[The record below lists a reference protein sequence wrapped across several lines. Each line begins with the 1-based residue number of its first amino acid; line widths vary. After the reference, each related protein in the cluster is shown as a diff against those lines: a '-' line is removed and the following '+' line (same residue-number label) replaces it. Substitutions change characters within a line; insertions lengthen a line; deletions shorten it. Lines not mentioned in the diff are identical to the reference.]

1 MSCWWVAVS
10 AKIINDIS
18 ARFSLP
24 LCPTG
29 FPKLFKWNGKRN
41 AQMEINSVG
50 CGRETT
56 RYVYVYMP
64 CLLHIR
70 IRSRMCCRYGMK
82 EKCFFSHSL
91 HLELSPVY
99 SYYEYFIASCWLYH
113 VVFHDTRVCFV
124 MALFPCCGPGLASYS
139 FLCMYSTILG

>member
-56 RYVYVYMP
+56 RYVYVYALP
-64 CLLHIR
+64 PAYTDTQQNVLQIWNERKVL
-70 IRSRMCCRYGMK
+70 
-82 EKCFFSHSL
+82 FFS
-91 HLELSPVY
+91 LSPPRAV
-99 SYYEYFIASCWLYH
+99 A
-113 VVFHDTRVCFV
+113 
-124 MALFPCCGPGLASYS
+124 G
-139 FLCMYSTILG
+139 ILVLLRELHS